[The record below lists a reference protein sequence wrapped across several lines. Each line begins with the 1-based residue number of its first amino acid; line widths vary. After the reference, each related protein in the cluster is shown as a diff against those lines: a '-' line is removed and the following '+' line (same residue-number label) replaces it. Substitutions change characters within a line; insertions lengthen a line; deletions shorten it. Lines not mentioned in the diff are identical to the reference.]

1 MITFTQ
7 LVSRAADIIGV
18 NTSTDS
24 QDLSNI
30 QYDINQ
36 GLRLFKNGA
45 RRYWTRKEVTT
56 SLVAGQQYY
65 TFPEDMVRIT
75 AIKCN
80 TGSGTYNFP
89 LKEIDSEVVWNKLNI
104 VTNNTIIVPQFYFVR
119 GRNEVGLYP
128 TPSINVSAGLIVSY
142 EPRMTDMSVADT
154 TTTTV
159 TVANGS
165 QFVTSPSTSF
175 NTNMVGQMFSVTD
188 GSDGNWYPIIA
199 ATSSQLTLE
208 NYYQG
213 TSESGATC
221 IIGLV
226 PDIPEEYQIALIYY
240 TAWQY
245 YLKRNEQ
252 ANSQMYN
259 ALFQQ
264 LLDSYIEVYAAK
276 STGLVQTPIDS
287 DIFNVFYINPTNLS
301 G

>member
-7 LVSRAADIIGV
+7 ATARAADIVGV
-18 NTSTDS
+18 NTSTDA
-24 QDLSNI
+24 QDLTNI
-30 QYDINQ
+30 QYDLNQ

-56 SLVAGQQYY
+56 NLYAGQQYY
-65 TFPEDMVRIT
+65 TFPQDMVRIT
-75 AIKCN
+75 AVKCN

-89 LKEIDSEVVWNKLNI
+89 LKEIDSEVIWNKFNI

-128 TPSINVSAGLIVSY
+128 TPSSNVTAGLIVSY
-142 EPRMTDMSVADT
+142 EPRLVDMSIADT

-159 TVANGS
+159 TVSNGS
-165 QFVTSPSTSF
+165 QLVTSPSTPFS
-175 NTNMVGQMFSVTD
+175 TTMAGQYFSVTD
-188 GSDGNWYPIIA
+188 GTDGNWYPIIA

-208 NYYQG
+208 NVYQG

-221 IIGLV
+221 IIGTV
-226 PDIPEEYQIALIYY
+226 PDIPEEYQVALVYY
-240 TAWQY
+240 AAWQF
-245 YLKRNEQ
+245 YLKRNES
-252 ANSQMYN
+252 ANAQMYN
-259 ALFQQ
+259 ALFQN
-264 LLDSYIEVYAAK
+264 LLNSYIEVYSAK

-287 DIFNVFYINPTNLS
+287 DIFNVFWINPTNLS

>member
-1 MITFTQ
+1 
-7 LVSRAADIIGV
+7 
-18 NTSTDS
+18 
-24 QDLSNI
+24 
-30 QYDINQ
+30 
-36 GLRLFKNGA
+36 
-45 RRYWTRKEVTT
+45 
-56 SLVAGQQYY
+56 
-65 TFPEDMVRIT
+65 
-75 AIKCN
+75 
-80 TGSGTYNFP
+80 
-89 LKEIDSEVVWNKLNI
+89 
-104 VTNNTIIVPQFYFVR
+104 
-119 GRNEVGLYP
+119 
-128 TPSINVSAGLIVSY
+128 
-142 EPRMTDMSVADT
+142 MTDMSLADT

-213 TSESGATC
+213 PSGSALPC
-221 IIGLV
+221 IIGSV

-287 DIFNVFYINPTNLS
+287 DIFNVFYINPTNMS